1 MGVRSHRAA
10 DLERLRRFLREHD
23 CMPQDRL
30 PPERSLAPLLGM
42 GRTTLRACLE
52 VLEAEGLVWRHVGQ
66 GTFYGPR
73 PVHEPVRMSLL
84 VTMTSAWDLMNARLT
99 IEPGIAAAAALMAT
113 PAQID
118 TLRACIEEG
127 RNAPDLFACER
138 ADNRFHTTLART
150 TGNPVLISFLE
161 FVSGARSR
169 APWQREW
176 GQTYRHIGQ
185 DEFQGEHSDQHKAI
199 VDAVARQDAEQAR
212 DAMSDHLATIQT
224 AMQSAS
230 SKGIESHR
238 TRGGRLCLGA
248 PKARSAPVT

>member
-1 MGVRSHRAA
+1 
-10 DLERLRRFLREHD
+10 
-23 CMPQDRL
+23 MPQDRL

-84 VTMTSAWDLMNARLT
+84 VTMTSACDLMNARLT
-99 IEPGIAAAAALMAT
+99 IEPGIAAAAALTAT
-113 PAQID
+113 PVQID
-118 TLRACIEEG
+118 ALRACVEEG

-176 GQTYRHIGQ
+176 GQTYRHIGE
-185 DEFQGEHSDQHKAI
+185 DEFRGEHSDQHEAI

-212 DAMSDHLATIQT
+212 DAMSVHLATIQT
-224 AMQSAS
+224 VMQSAS
-230 SKGIESHR
+230 SKRPISMEPA
-238 TRGGRLCLGA
+238 CA
-248 PKARSAPVT
+248 